1 MTAAIMF
8 CSIVLTPFAPDAR
21 AECSR
26 KTLQKL
32 TDTYVKAVTAGK
44 ATLLPLAAKSS
55 YTVNDKPIGVSEG
68 VLADRSRSTLPAAS
82 TTPRNAP
89 LSWSSRDPLIRTRT

>member
-8 CSIVLTPFAPDAR
+8 CSIVLTPSRHAR

-44 ATLLPLAAKSS
+44 ATLHPLAAKSS
-55 YTVNDKPIGVSEG
+55 YTVNDKPMGVSEG
-68 VLADRSRSTLPAAS
+68 VLTG
-82 TTPRNAP
+82 P
-89 LSWSSRDPLIRTRT
+89 LKV